1 MAAISVERTIG
12 KTKRAVLG
20 GLIGYNTEKMGRQK
34 YRRFA
39 VSLRDDGV
47 IVGGIVG
54 EVWMTVL
61 FIQFFWIEAR
71 FRGKGH
77 GTALI
82 EKIEQEARQFG
93 AVRSYVDT
101 MSVQAPA
108 FYRACGYEAF
118 GAIDGY
124 PGGVT
129 RHWFTKELQ
138 GLE

>member
-1 MAAISVERTIG
+1 MPAISVERTIG
-12 KTKRAVLG
+12 ATKRAVLG
-20 GLIGYNTEKMGRQK
+20 GLLRYNAEKMGKQK

-39 VSLRDDGV
+39 ISLRDDGA

-54 EVWMTVL
+54 EVWTTVL
-61 FIQFFWIEAR
+61 FIQFFWIEEQ

-82 EKIEQEARQFG
+82 EQIEAEARRFG
-93 AVRSYVDT
+93 AVRSYLDT
-101 MSVQAPA
+101 MSVQAPG
-108 FYRACGYEAF
+108 FYRTCGYEAF

-129 RHWFTKELQ
+129 RHWFTKAL
-138 GLE
+138 

>member
-1 MAAISVERTIG
+1 MAAISVERMIG
-12 KTKRAVLG
+12 KTKRAVIG
-20 GLIGYNTEKMGRQK
+20 FLIRYNTEKMGKQK

-39 VSLRDDGV
+39 VSLRDDEA

-61 FIQFFWIEAR
+61 FIQFFWIEER
-71 FRGKGH
+71 FRGQGH

-82 EKIEQEARQFG
+82 EKIETEARRFG

-101 MSVQAPA
+101 MSVQAPD

-129 RHWFTKELQ
+129 RHWFSKPL
-138 GLE
+138 

>member
-1 MAAISVERTIG
+1 MPAISVERTIG

-20 GLIGYNTEKMGRQK
+20 GLIGYNTEKMGKQK

-39 VSLRDDGV
+39 ISLRDDEA

-71 FRGKGH
+71 FRGQGH

-82 EKIEQEARQFG
+82 EKIEAEARRFG
-93 AVRSYVDT
+93 AVRSYLDT
-101 MSVQAPA
+101 MSVQAPG
-108 FYRACGYEAF
+108 FYRACGYEPF
-118 GAIDGY
+118 GSIDGY

-129 RHWFTKELQ
+129 RHWFTKAL
-138 GLE
+138 

>member
-39 VSLRDDGV
+39 VSLRDGDE

-61 FIQFFWIEAR
+61 FIQLFWMDAR

-77 GTALI
+77 GRALI

-108 FYRACGYEAF
+108 FYRACGYQAF
-118 GAIDGY
+118 GELDGY
-124 PGGVT
+124 PKGVT
-129 RHWFTKELQ
+129 RHWFTKAL
-138 GLE
+138 

>member
-20 GLIGYNTEKMGRQK
+20 GLIGYNAEKMGKQK

-39 VSLRDDGV
+39 ISLRDKGK

-61 FIQFFWIEAR
+61 FIQLFWIEER

-77 GTALI
+77 GTKLI
-82 EKIEQEARQFG
+82 EKIEQEARKFG

-101 MSVQAPA
+101 VSVPAPG
-108 FYRACGYEAF
+108 F
-118 GAIDGY
+118 
-124 PGGVT
+124 
-129 RHWFTKELQ
+129 
-138 GLE
+138 